1 MTSSSDTVPPSA
13 ARSTRPLRS
22 RRGSALSSGASSS
35 SRRRGAKKGR
45 GPARSWSTKQLLF
58 FAAVEEWAQAGKA
71 YVQKDIAA
79 TIGLEPTRVSKW
91 NRIGAFRLAVAE
103 LLRAGHAVLIEQAHA
118 SLLQSA
124 AKGNILAYTTVMDR
138 LERHGRIKTVEEPTG
153 GAGDPGL
160 ALGGTHVHIHA
171 IPERQPM
178 SALPPT
184 LTLPAQPVQSVTTT
198 PAK

>member
-1 MTSSSDTVPPSA
+1 MY
-13 ARSTRPLRS
+13 L
-22 RRGSALSSGASSS
+22 
-35 SRRRGAKKGR
+35 
-45 GPARSWSTKQLLF
+45 
-58 FAAVEEWAQAGKA
+58 AAVEEWAQAGKA

-79 TIGLEPTRVSKW
+79 MVGLEPTRVSKW
-91 NRIGAFRLAVAE
+91 NRIGAFRLEVAE

-138 LERHGRIKTVEEPTG
+138 LERHGRIKTVEEPADSN
-153 GAGDPGL
+153 GASGAL
-160 ALGGTHVHIHA
+160 SLGGTHVHIHA

-184 LTLPAQPVQSVTTT
+184 LTLPASSVPSVSTT